1 MAQDSQLETTPEKTL
16 QYSKLPPLPRWPTSK
31 PGPQVTEPP
40 QGTRRMY
47 LRSEQTVAINYDQ
60 ERGKS
65 IADE

>member
-16 QYSKLPPLPRWPTSK
+16 QHSKLPPLPRWPTSK

-40 QGTRRMY
+40 PGTRLMP
-47 LRSEQTVAINYDQ
+47 LRTEQTVAINYDQ